1 MHSAWLFH
9 MHTCFFM
16 FDSVHSF
23 KAIYLRM
30 KKYSWYMMHR
40 PMLDSLTVIF
50 FCFFSVFDILLKYTE
65 TKDWLQSFC
74 AVLPQRKGAQARP
87 GSKASS
93 QADTQTDTLTE
104 TQTGD
109 GCDSDAD
116 CSTSSSGNSAQND
129 EGEIHENS
137 SEQSTN
143 VSARDQTNSISSKS
157 DFEKSWQR
165 VVMQ

>member
-1 MHSAWLFH
+1 
-9 MHTCFFM
+9 
-16 FDSVHSF
+16 
-23 KAIYLRM
+23 
-30 KKYSWYMMHR
+30 
-40 PMLDSLTVIF
+40 MLDSLTVIF

-93 QADTQTDTLTE
+93 QADTQTDTPTDTQAETLTA
-104 TQTGD
+104 D
-109 GCDSDAD
+109 GCDSNTD

-157 DFEKSWQR
+157 DFEKS
-165 VVMQ
+165 